1 MLIVSNI
8 MAYQPMVVEGYSWNV
23 VSAYWSIFPD
33 ITTYNTRKQQIKG
46 DSIINGITYKKLWEH
61 LDANSDKYYLLALIR
76 EDIDEQK
83 IFAYNKGVEVLLYD
97 LKVEV
102 GDTIKVWNNLSYLEN
117 FDSTNVDYGPFSL
130 LVVDNIE
137 HIEDQIYGTLKK
149 ISYHKAEKD
158 MFKATIYERYGSTTG
173 WSHNNYAELLGSANY
188 SMICAFDENDELD
201 LFIK

>member
-33 ITTYNTRKQQIKG
+33 ITTYNTRKQQIEG

-83 IFAYNKGVEVLLYD
+83 IFAYNKV
-97 LKVEV
+97 
-102 GDTIKVWNNLSYLEN
+102 TLS
-117 FDSTNVDYGPFSL
+117 SPFPSL
-130 LVVDNIE
+130 PRRERV
-137 HIEDQIYGTLKK
+137 
-149 ISYHKAEKD
+149 AERMHRAQTSK
-158 MFKATIYERYGSTTG
+158 FSSPNSNK
-173 WSHNNYAELLGSANY
+173 L
-188 SMICAFDENDELD
+188 
-201 LFIK
+201 